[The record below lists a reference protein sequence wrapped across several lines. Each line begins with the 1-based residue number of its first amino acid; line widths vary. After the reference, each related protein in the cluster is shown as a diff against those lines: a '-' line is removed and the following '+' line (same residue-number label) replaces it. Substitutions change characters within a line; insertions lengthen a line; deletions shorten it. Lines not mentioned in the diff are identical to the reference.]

1 MRRELFE
8 WMDPSLGSMWCSKNR
23 FLRMSQSSR
32 RKNHFNICLFY
43 SWKPF
48 AHLLNRIKSSWLR
61 RRYLHLYSCTKPST
75 CALSHLLFSRL
86 MLYAVLHDVCLD
98 LRLRC
103 IRAGENIVSAI
114 QKQYTCALPQTSL
127 FAWILYKS
135 HISFE
140 PQNTMT
146 TTEITNTMQC
156 LHLAPTLQPW
166 HVLLDLLLFSQVTL
180 TLIFSWGTN

>member
-1 MRRELFE
+1 
-8 WMDPSLGSMWCSKNR
+8 
-23 FLRMSQSSR
+23 
-32 RKNHFNICLFY
+32 
-43 SWKPF
+43 
-48 AHLLNRIKSSWLR
+48 
-61 RRYLHLYSCTKPST
+61 
-75 CALSHLLFSRL
+75 

-166 HVLLDLLLFSQVTL
+166 HVLLDLLLSSEVTL
-180 TLIFSWGTN
+180 TLIFS